1 MFSASIKTIGAFL
14 IPKKQKERI
23 FHMKNRTI
31 IGIVCI
37 VLALILTFAIAP
49 LVNKMAESR
58 VDIVRMKNDV
68 IQGHQISEND
78 VVTVKVGG
86 YNLPAN
92 VILKKESVVGR
103 FATTDLKAGDY
114 LLPSKLTDTSDK
126 AADVFRSLT
135 GDKQAISITIQTFA
149 GGLSGKLQNG
159 DIVQLVVFENAQTK
173 AHIPAALTY
182 VRVITTTTADGADKD
197 ELTVNEDGTY
207 ELPST
212 VTLLVNQAQAKLLV
226 EYENKGRI
234 HADLVYRGDE
244 ATAQKFLDAQDDY
257 FKYLEEH
264 PVTDQPG
271 EETDDGG
278 EGFDIV
284 KHANDIINGRVPAY
298 IPGQEGDGNE

>member
-1 MFSASIKTIGAFL
+1 
-14 IPKKQKERI
+14 
-23 FHMKNRTI
+23 MKNRTI

-37 VLALILTFAIAP
+37 VLALVVTFAVAP
-49 LVNKMAESR
+49 LVNRMAESR
-58 VDIVRMKNDV
+58 VDIVRMTKDV
-68 IQGHQISEND
+68 VQGHQISEND
-78 VVTVKVGG
+78 VEVVKVGG
-86 YNLPAN
+86 YNLPTD
-92 VILKKESVVGR
+92 VILKKENVVGR

-114 LLPSKLTDTSDK
+114 LLPSKLTSTSDK
-126 AADVFRSLT
+126 ANDVFRTLDGT
-135 GDKQAISITIQTFA
+135 KQAISITIQTFA

-159 DIVQLVVFENAQTK
+159 DIVQLVVYQHDRTK
-173 AHIPAALTY
+173 AIIPGALTY
-182 VRVITTTTADGADKD
+182 VKVITTTTAEGADKD

-226 EYENKGRI
+226 EYENSGRI

-271 EETDDGG
+271 EETDDSG

-284 KHANDIINGRVPAY
+284 KHANDIINGKVPAY

>member
-1 MFSASIKTIGAFL
+1 
-14 IPKKQKERI
+14 
-23 FHMKNRTI
+23 MKNRTI

-78 VVTVKVGG
+78 VETVKVGG

-126 AADVFRSLT
+126 AADVFRTLT
-135 GDKQAISITIQTFA
+135 GDKQAISITIQSFA

-159 DIVQLVVFENAQTK
+159 DIVQLVVYENAQTK
-173 AHIPAALTY
+173 AHIPAAFTY

-212 VTLLVNQAQAKLLV
+212 VTLLVNQAQSKLLV

-234 HADLVYRGDE
+234 HADLVYRGDD

-264 PVTDQPG
+264 PETDNPG
-271 EETDDGG
+271 EETDDTG

-284 KHANDIINGRVPAY
+284 KHANDIINGNVPAY
-298 IPGQEGDGNE
+298 IPGQECDGKE

>member
-1 MFSASIKTIGAFL
+1 
-14 IPKKQKERI
+14 
-23 FHMKNRTI
+23 MKNRTI

-49 LVNKMAESR
+49 LVNKMTESK
-58 VDIVRMKNDV
+58 VDIVRMTSDV
-68 IQGHQISEND
+68 VQGHQISEND
-78 VVTVKVGG
+78 VEVVKVGG
-86 YNLPAN
+86 YNLPTN
-92 VILKKESVVGR
+92 VIQKKENVVGR
-103 FATTDLKAGDY
+103 FATTDLKTGDY
-114 LLPSKLTDTSDK
+114 LLPSKLTNTSDK
-126 AADVFRSLT
+126 ANDVFRTLN

-159 DIVQLVVFENAQTK
+159 DIVQLVVYRNSTAKTF
-173 AHIPAALTY
+173 IPGALTY
-182 VRVITTTTADGADKD
+182 VKVITTTTAEGADKD

-226 EYENKGRI
+226 EYENSGRI

-244 ATAQKFLDAQDDY
+244 TTAQKFLDAQDDY
-257 FKYLEEH
+257 FRYLEEH

-271 EETDDGG
+271 EETDDAG

-298 IPGQEGDGNE
+298 IHGQEGDGNE

>member
-1 MFSASIKTIGAFL
+1 
-14 IPKKQKERI
+14 
-23 FHMKNRTI
+23 MKNRTI

-78 VVTVKVGG
+78 VETVKVGG

-126 AADVFRSLT
+126 AADVFRTLT

-234 HADLVYRGDE
+234 HADLVYRGDD
-244 ATAQKFLDAQDDY
+244 ATAQKFLDAQDAY

-264 PVTDQPG
+264 PETDQPG
-271 EETDDGG
+271 EETDDSG

-284 KHANDIINGRVPAY
+284 KHANDIINGNVPAY

>member
-1 MFSASIKTIGAFL
+1 
-14 IPKKQKERI
+14 
-23 FHMKNRTI
+23 MKNRTI

-78 VVTVKVGG
+78 VETVKVGG

-126 AADVFRSLT
+126 AADVFRTLT

-244 ATAQKFLDAQDDY
+244 ATAQKFLDAQDAY

-264 PVTDQPG
+264 PETDQPG
-271 EETDDGG
+271 EETDDSG

-284 KHANDIINGRVPAY
+284 KHANDIINGNVPAY
-298 IPGQEGDGNE
+298 IPGQDGDGNE

>member
-1 MFSASIKTIGAFL
+1 
-14 IPKKQKERI
+14 
-23 FHMKNRTI
+23 
-31 IGIVCI
+31 
-37 VLALILTFAIAP
+37 
-49 LVNKMAESR
+49 MAESK
-58 VDIVRMKNDV
+58 VDIVRMKQDV
-68 IQGHQISEND
+68 VQGHQISEND
-78 VVTVKVGG
+78 VEVVKVGG
-86 YNLPAN
+86 YNLPAD
-92 VILKKESVVGR
+92 VIKKKENVVGR
-103 FATTDLKAGDY
+103 FATTDLKTGDY
-114 LLPSKLTDTSDK
+114 LLPSKLTNTSDK
-126 AADVFRSLT
+126 ANDVFRTLN

-159 DIVQLVVFENAQTK
+159 DIVQLVVYRNSTAKTF
-173 AHIPAALTY
+173 IPGALTY
-182 VRVITTTTADGADKD
+182 VKVITTTTAEGADKD

-226 EYENKGRI
+226 EYENSGRI

-271 EETDDGG
+271 EETDADG

>member
-1 MFSASIKTIGAFL
+1 
-14 IPKKQKERI
+14 
-23 FHMKNRTI
+23 MKNRTI

-49 LVNKMAESR
+49 LVNKMAESK
-58 VDIVRMKNDV
+58 VDIVRMKQDV
-68 IQGHQISEND
+68 VQGHQISEND
-78 VVTVKVGG
+78 VEVVKVGG
-86 YNLPAN
+86 YNLPAD
-92 VILKKESVVGR
+92 VIQKKENVVGR

-114 LLPSKLTDTSDK
+114 LLPSKLTNTSDK
-126 AADVFRSLT
+126 ANDVFRTLN

-159 DIVQLVVFENAQTK
+159 DIVQLVVYRNSTAKTF
-173 AHIPAALTY
+173 IPGALTY
-182 VRVITTTTADGADKD
+182 VKVITTTTAEGADKD

-212 VTLLVNQAQAKLLV
+212 VTLLVNQTQAKLLV
-226 EYENKGRI
+226 EYENSGRI

-257 FKYLEEH
+257 FKYLKEH
-264 PVTDQPG
+264 PETDQPG
-271 EETDDGG
+271 EETDDTG

-284 KHANDIINGRVPAY
+284 KHANDIINGNVPAY
-298 IPGQEGDGNE
+298 IPGQDGEGNE

>member
-1 MFSASIKTIGAFL
+1 
-14 IPKKQKERI
+14 
-23 FHMKNRTI
+23 MKNRTI

-58 VDIVRMKNDV
+58 VDIIRMKNDV

-78 VVTVKVGG
+78 VETVKVGG

-126 AADVFRSLT
+126 AADVFRTLT

-159 DIVQLVVFENAQTK
+159 DIVQLVVFENTQTK

-264 PVTDQPG
+264 PETDNPG
-271 EETDDGG
+271 EETDDTG

-284 KHANDIINGRVPAY
+284 KHANDIINGNVPAY

>member
-1 MFSASIKTIGAFL
+1 
-14 IPKKQKERI
+14 
-23 FHMKNRTI
+23 MKNRTI

-78 VVTVKVGG
+78 VETVKVGG
-86 YNLPAN
+86 YNLPADI
-92 VILKKESVVGR
+92 ILKKENVVGR

-114 LLPSKLTDTSDK
+114 LLPSKLTNTSDK
-126 AADVFRSLT
+126 ANDVFRTLDGT
-135 GDKQAISITIQTFA
+135 KQAISITIQTFA

-159 DIVQLVVFENAQTK
+159 DIVQLIVYRNSTAKTI
-173 AHIPAALTY
+173 IPEALTY
-182 VRVITTTTADGADKD
+182 VKVITTTTAEGADKD

-226 EYENKGRI
+226 EYENSGRI

-271 EETDDGG
+271 EETDADG
-278 EGFDIV
+278 EGCDIV

>member
-1 MFSASIKTIGAFL
+1 
-14 IPKKQKERI
+14 
-23 FHMKNRTI
+23 MKNRTI

-49 LVNKMAESR
+49 LVNKMAESK
-58 VDIVRMKNDV
+58 VDIVRMKQDV
-68 IQGHQISEND
+68 VQGYQISEND
-78 VVTVKVGG
+78 VEVVKVGE
-86 YNLPAN
+86 YNLPSE
-92 VILKKESVVGR
+92 VIKKKENVVGR
-103 FATTDLKAGDY
+103 FATTDLKTGDY
-114 LLPSKLTDTSDK
+114 LLPSKLTNTSDK
-126 AADVFRSLT
+126 ANDVFRTLN

-159 DIVQLVVFENAQTK
+159 DIVQLVVYRNSTAKTF
-173 AHIPAALTY
+173 IPGALTY
-182 VRVITTTTADGADKD
+182 VKVITTTTAEGADKD
-197 ELTVNEDGTY
+197 ELTINEDGTY

-226 EYENKGRI
+226 EYENSGKI

-257 FKYLEEH
+257 FRYLEEH

-271 EETDDGG
+271 EETDDAG

>member
-1 MFSASIKTIGAFL
+1 
-14 IPKKQKERI
+14 
-23 FHMKNRTI
+23 MKNRTI

-37 VLALILTFAIAP
+37 VLALVVTFAVAP
-49 LVNKMAESR
+49 LVNRMAESR
-58 VDIVRMKNDV
+58 VDIVRMTKDV
-68 IQGHQISEND
+68 VQGHQISEND
-78 VVTVKVGG
+78 VEVVKVGG
-86 YNLPAN
+86 YNLPTE
-92 VILKKESVVGR
+92 VIQKKENVVGR
-103 FATTDLKAGDY
+103 FATTDLKAGEY
-114 LLPSKLTDTSDK
+114 LLPSKLTNTSDK
-126 AADVFRSLT
+126 ANDVFRTLN

-159 DIVQLVVFENAQTK
+159 DIVQLVVYRNSTAKTF
-173 AHIPAALTY
+173 IPGALTY
-182 VRVITTTTADGADKD
+182 VKVITTTTAEGADKD

-212 VTLLVNQAQAKLLV
+212 VTLLVNQTQAKLLV
-226 EYENKGRI
+226 EYENRGRI

-271 EETDDGG
+271 EETDEGG

>member
-1 MFSASIKTIGAFL
+1 
-14 IPKKQKERI
+14 
-23 FHMKNRTI
+23 MKNRTI

-37 VLALILTFAIAP
+37 VLALVVTFAVAP
-49 LVNKMAESR
+49 LVNRMAESR
-58 VDIVRMKNDV
+58 VDIVRMTKDV
-68 IQGHQISEND
+68 VQGHRISEND
-78 VVTVKVGG
+78 VEVVKVGG
-86 YNLPAN
+86 YNLPAD
-92 VILKKESVVGR
+92 VIQKKENVVGR

-114 LLPSKLTDTSDK
+114 LLPSKLTNTSDK
-126 AADVFRSLT
+126 ANDVFRTLN

-159 DIVQLVVFENAQTK
+159 DIVQLVVYRNSTAKTF
-173 AHIPAALTY
+173 IPGALTY
-182 VRVITTTTADGADKD
+182 VKVITTTTAEGADKD

-226 EYENKGRI
+226 EYENSGRI

-257 FKYLEEH
+257 FKYLEEN

-271 EETDDGG
+271 EETDADGD
-278 EGFDIV
+278 GFDIV

>member
-1 MFSASIKTIGAFL
+1 
-14 IPKKQKERI
+14 
-23 FHMKNRTI
+23 MKNRTI

-78 VVTVKVGG
+78 VETVKVGG

-92 VILKKESVVGR
+92 VILIKESVVGR

-114 LLPSKLTDTSDK
+114 LLPSKLTTTSDK
-126 AADVFRSLT
+126 ANDVFRTLN

-149 GGLSGKLQNG
+149 GGLSGKLENG
-159 DIVQLVVFENAQTK
+159 DIVQLVVYENDTSRA
-173 AHIPAALTY
+173 IMPGALTY
-182 VRVITTTTADGADKD
+182 VRVITTTTAEGADKD

-212 VTLLVNQAQAKLLV
+212 VTLLVNREQAKLLV
-226 EYENKGRI
+226 EYENSGKI
-234 HADLVYRGDE
+234 HADLVFRGDE
-244 ATAQKFLDAQDDY
+244 ATAQKFLAAQEEYFRQLKEKTEEGDPADTGDDS
-257 FKYLEEH
+257 
-264 PVTDQPG
+264 
-271 EETDDGG
+271 G

-284 KHANDIINGRVPAY
+284 KYANDIINGKVPAY
-298 IPGQEGDGNE
+298 LPDTEVSGNE

>member
-1 MFSASIKTIGAFL
+1 
-14 IPKKQKERI
+14 
-23 FHMKNRTI
+23 MKNRTI

-37 VLALILTFAIAP
+37 VLALVVTFAVAP
-49 LVNKMAESR
+49 LVNRMAESR
-58 VDIVRMKNDV
+58 VDIVRMMKDV
-68 IQGHQISEND
+68 VQGHQISEND
-78 VVTVKVGG
+78 IEVVKVGG
-86 YNLPAN
+86 YNLPAD
-92 VILKKESVVGR
+92 VILKKENVVGR

-114 LLPSKLTDTSDK
+114 LLPSKLTSTSDK
-126 AADVFRSLT
+126 ANDVFRTLDGT
-135 GDKQAISITIQTFA
+135 KQAISITIQTFA

-159 DIVQLVVFENAQTK
+159 DIVQLVVYQQDRTK
-173 AHIPAALTY
+173 AIIPGALTY
-182 VRVITTTTADGADKD
+182 VKVITTTTAEGADKD

-226 EYENKGRI
+226 EYENSGRI

-271 EETDDGG
+271 EETDDSG

-284 KHANDIINGRVPAY
+284 KHANDIINGKVPAY

>member
-1 MFSASIKTIGAFL
+1 
-14 IPKKQKERI
+14 
-23 FHMKNRTI
+23 MKNRTI

-78 VVTVKVGG
+78 VETVKVGG

-126 AADVFRSLT
+126 AADVFRTLT

-182 VRVITTTTADGADKD
+182 VRVITTTTAEGADKD

-244 ATAQKFLDAQDDY
+244 ATAQKFLDAQDAY

-264 PVTDQPG
+264 PETDQPG
-271 EETDDGG
+271 EETDDSG

-284 KHANDIINGRVPAY
+284 KHANDIINGNVPAY